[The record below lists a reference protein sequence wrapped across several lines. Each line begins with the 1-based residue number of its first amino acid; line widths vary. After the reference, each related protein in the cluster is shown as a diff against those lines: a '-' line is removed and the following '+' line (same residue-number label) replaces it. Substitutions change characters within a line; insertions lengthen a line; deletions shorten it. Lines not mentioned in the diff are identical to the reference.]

1 MSGAARVTET
11 PLSHSRGVA
20 LILVWLVPSL
30 AIAQF
35 VQYTPPG
42 TVSQPQVL
50 NKESLELAITEARWR
65 AGPWR
70 FDPWY
75 ALKDFTYNNNVFGT
89 AENTKRDVTFTVGAG
104 VRGYLPVGENLNFA
118 FHALPEYVWW
128 FELAE
133 RRNLNGRY
141 GAGLFGYYDRLTL
154 EAEATRAVQQ
164 RYVSSELELPV
175 NILRQGGAGTLE
187 FAFLERF
194 SVFGSGSTELWE
206 YDESGVAGPVGL
218 GLLLLERREN
228 VIRGGLRYRFENG
241 LTLGAGLEHSDADF
255 LRSVGDRSN
264 EGNAPLVELTYPHAR
279 FQADVS
285 VAFRSLEPKE
295 GSLFRE
301 FDGTTGRFLFN
312 WKPGSRLEYQLYGR
326 RNLVY
331 TISPRA
337 AYFVDERFGVGVT
350 APLSWRIRARAFGE
364 WGDNSYVMTDPSV
377 EAQVDDV
384 TAYGGSVG
392 IQLGRG
398 MELVLGLSRTNYDSN
413 FTGSNRSI
421 FRLTTSISMGG
432 GGSPWL

>member
-1 MSGAARVTET
+1 
-11 PLSHSRGVA
+11 
-20 LILVWLVPSL
+20 
-30 AIAQF
+30 
-35 VQYTPPG
+35 
-42 TVSQPQVL
+42 
-50 NKESLELAITEARWR
+50 
-65 AGPWR
+65 
-70 FDPWY
+70 
-75 ALKDFTYNNNVFGT
+75 
-89 AENTKRDVTFTVGAG
+89 
-104 VRGYLPVGENLNFA
+104 
-118 FHALPEYVWW
+118 
-128 FELAE
+128 
-133 RRNLNGRY
+133 
-141 GAGLFGYYDRLTL
+141 
-154 EAEATRAVQQ
+154 
-164 RYVSSELELPV
+164 
-175 NILRQGGAGTLE
+175 LE

-364 WGDNSYVMTDPSV
+364 WGDNSYVMTDPSA

-398 MELVLGLSRTNYDSN
+398 MELVVGVSKVSYDSN
-413 FTGSNRSI
+413 FPGSNRSI